1 MLGAMDFG
9 AGTTTDEVLDGV
21 DLSSTT
27 ALVTGASS
35 GLGQETARALAAHGA
50 SLVLGVRDVAKG
62 EAAAEPVRAAVA
74 AAGAGGT
81 VEVRAVD
88 LTSLRSIRAFGD
100 SMSADHA
107 SLDLLVA
114 NAGVM
119 ATPQATTEDGFE
131 LQLGTNHLGH
141 FVLVNRLAPLL
152 LAGGPSRVVVLSS
165 SGHRFADVDLDD
177 PGFERTE
184 YDPWIAYG
192 RSKTANALF
201 ALELDRRLR
210 AQGVRAASVHP
221 GFVHTEL
228 GRHLTDETI
237 TSLLASA
244 GAGGLPTPKS
254 VEAGAATSVWAGV
267 VADADEVGG
276 RFCEDCHV
284 AEPAG
289 EPGRPGGVHPWAQ
302 EPTTARALWDLSE
315 RLVGETFP
323 APAGP

>member
-1 MLGAMDFG
+1 MSWTPDQIPSLEGAW
-9 AGTTTDEVLDGV
+9 
-21 DLSSTT
+21 

-35 GLGQETARALAAHGA
+35 GLGQQAALQLARHGA
-50 SLVLGVRDVAKG
+50 SVVLAGRD
-62 EAAAEPVRAAVA
+62 EPRLARSVT
-74 AAGAGGT
+74 GI
-81 VEVRAVD
+81 RAVVPRAD
-88 LTSLRSIRAFGD
+88 LRTLRLDLADLEQVRRAGD
-100 SMSADHA
+100 QALDSYAR
-107 SLDLLVA
+107 LDLLFA